1 MRMTYKETADILWPT
16 KGDVKIL
23 KTTEK
28 CVFVE
33 CGSIGLRL
41 RHYEIAKGAKIRRW
55 GYREGSSYYIVIIVE
70 EAET

>member
-1 MRMTYKETADILWPT
+1 MKLIYTETSDICWPT
-16 KGDVKIL
+16 KGDVKIV

-55 GYREGSSYYIVIIVE
+55 GYREGASYYIIITVE
-70 EAET
+70 EAKK